1 MASEHLSTYLN
12 DHLAGATM
20 ALELLAHLERVHA
33 GEPSQ
38 RFAAELRAEIEEDK
52 AELERLARS
61 LGAEQSAT
69 RQVTAWFGEKIAR
82 VKLRFDDVS
91 GDGSFRLFEALEAL
105 SLGIEG
111 KRSLWSALRQV
122 AGTSPALQGVDYDR
136 LEARAID
143 QRARVD
149 ARRLA
154 EAAAALAP
162 GA

>member
-1 MASEHLSTYLN
+1 MAAEHLSTYLN

-33 GEPSQ
+33 GEPTQ
-38 RFAAELRAEIEEDK
+38 RFAAGLRAEIAEDK
-52 AELERLARS
+52 AELERLVES
-61 LGAEQSAT
+61 LGAGQSAT
-69 RQVTAWFGEKIAR
+69 RQVTAWLGEKIAQ

-91 GDGSFRLFEALEAL
+91 GGSFRLFEALEAL

-111 KRSLWSALRQV
+111 KRSLWSALREV
-122 AGTSPALQGVDYDR
+122 AGRVPALQGVDYDR
-136 LEARAID
+136 LEARAVD

-154 EAAAALAP
+154 EAAAALAA
-162 GA
+162 GS